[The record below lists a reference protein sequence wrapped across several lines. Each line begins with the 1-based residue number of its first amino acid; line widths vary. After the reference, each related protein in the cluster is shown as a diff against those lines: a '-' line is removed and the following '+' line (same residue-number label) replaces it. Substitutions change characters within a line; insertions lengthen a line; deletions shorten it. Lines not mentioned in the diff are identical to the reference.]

1 MRLYEEL
8 QLKFL
13 SYLNADDLITL
24 CYVPKYFRKLVL
36 KIFSKIYDISTGFC
50 SVKYWTRKI
59 ERNVYEL
66 TQAIHIDTFAT
77 ASFNFKE
84 NYDKLIKK
92 FRHMSLFSVC
102 LHFLR
107 CRRSCKKE
115 ANYCK
120 ICSSVRENNFNDYHK
135 FSNLIVQSDG
145 DYLDISSSD
154 RIDLD
159 VFLCKSQYFHCPD
172 YKLLDGRCSHLEV
185 ICFAQDLFAA
195 FSSVVVSMYL
205 NYTLQHFSDLLSQIS
220 LSDEEKIIR
229 KSF

>member
-1 MRLYEEL
+1 M
-8 QLKFL
+8 KTCIKNF
-13 SYLNADDLITL
+13 DI
-24 CYVPKYFRKLVL
+24 
-36 KIFSKIYDISTGFC
+36 SKIYDISTGFC

-66 TQAIHIDTFAT
+66 IQAIHIGTFTT

-92 FRHMSLFSVC
+92 FRRMSLVPVC
-102 LHFLR
+102 LLFLR

-115 ANYCK
+115 TNYCK
-120 ICSSVRENNFNDYHK
+120 IFSSVRGNNFNDYHK
-135 FSNLIVQSDG
+135 FSNFTVQSDG

-159 VFLCKSQYFHCPD
+159 VFLCKSKYFHCSD

-185 ICFAQDLFAA
+185 ISFAQDLFTA
-195 FSSVVVSMYL
+195 FSSVVIRMYL
-205 NYTLQHFSDLLSQIS
+205 NYTLQHFSDLLSQII